1 MHNFFYPMHWRETT
15 VDIQKIWILNEC
27 KSKEDLDKADELFKQ
42 ANFLKDSS
50 FRQKSF
56 QHILKLSKASPNN
69 YEEVQQIFF
78 QALNLK

>member
-42 ANFLKDSS
+42 ANFLKDS
-50 FRQKSF
+50 
-56 QHILKLSKASPNN
+56 
-69 YEEVQQIFF
+69 
-78 QALNLK
+78 